1 MFLAGNNALSPRPI
15 FCFIFCGIESEI
27 PQKMRA
33 TRIVEMA
40 NPVAARR
47 IQCLFIR
54 IALDTPLL
62 AAGRKERNGAAVG
75 KRVRAT
81 IKECLF

>member
-1 MFLAGNNALSPRPI
+1 
-15 FCFIFCGIESEI
+15 
-27 PQKMRA
+27 MRA

>member
-1 MFLAGNNALSPRPI
+1 MNRWHKLAR
-15 FCFIFCGIESEI
+15 F
-27 PQKMRA
+27 KK
-33 TRIVEMA
+33 
-40 NPVAARR
+40 AASFEARGSFS
-47 IQCLFIR
+47 FIR
-54 IALDTPLL
+54 LALDTPLL

>member
-1 MFLAGNNALSPRPI
+1 MKGAAFLVLRVGAP
-15 FCFIFCGIESEI
+15 
-27 PQKMRA
+27 
-33 TRIVEMA
+33 
-40 NPVAARR
+40 
-47 IQCLFIR
+47 FIR
-54 IALDTPLL
+54 LALDTPLL